1 MRAIPKN
8 KLRFNIGDKVR
19 LVSRAEHPRLRE
31 RIGEV
36 AIVQAAAI
44 GWFTVA
50 FVAGDDKLVS
60 VPWDNWEHYDYAP
73 TMQTTTQTK

>member
-1 MRAIPKN
+1 MRELPKN

-31 RIGEV
+31 RIGDV
-36 AIVQAAAI
+36 AIVQAVGM

-50 FVAGDDKLVS
+50 FGDDDKLVS
-60 VPWDNWEHYDYAP
+60 VPWDKWEHYA
-73 TMQTTTQTK
+73 TTQTK